1 MKELGY
7 MSDDVP
13 AFPYASM
20 EMAQLKSLA
29 EKQGSGDFSSLW
41 SGQNTSA
48 CQEISAFD
56 LTRQL
61 AERMRNESLKGD
73 YWYSY

>member
-1 MKELGY
+1 
-7 MSDDVP
+7 MSDDVS

-41 SGQNTSA
+41 SGQNASA
-48 CQEISAFD
+48 CQEISAFE
-56 LTRQL
+56 LTQQL
-61 AERMRNESLKGD
+61 AERMRNESLNGA
-73 YWYSY
+73 Y

>member
-41 SGQNTSA
+41 SCQNASA
-48 CQEISAFD
+48 CQEVSAFE
-56 LTRQL
+56 LTQQL
-61 AERMRNESLKGD
+61 AERMRNESLNGA
-73 YWYSY
+73 Y